1 MASIT
6 LLGAGNVGQHLC
18 KALFKAHHDIVQVY
32 NRTPLH
38 TESLQAMLPQ
48 TRFVNEI
55 DALTLNTD
63 LYLIAVS
70 DDAIAEVSDALPLN
84 NGIVVHTSGATSL
97 SVLLKHS
104 NRGIF
109 YPLQTFTAGHE
120 VDFTQIPFCIDAN
133 FEQSA
138 EKLIDIAST
147 LSPQVY
153 RLNDQ
158 QRIALHV
165 SAVFA
170 NNFTNHMFAIAEEI
184 CQLNQV
190 PFDIIK
196 PLISETLSKIQ
207 TQSPRLV
214 QTGPAKRND
223 FMTIQAHLD
232 LLKSTPLYSHLYVIL
247 SESIL
252 TMYQPP
258 YP

>member
-6 LLGAGNVGQHLC
+6 LLGAGNVGQHLF
-18 KALFKAHHDIVQVY
+18 KALLKANHDIVQVY
-32 NRTPLH
+32 NRTPIH
-38 TESLQAMLPQ
+38 TESLQSLLPQ
-48 TRFVNEI
+48 TRVVSEI
-55 DALTLNTD
+55 NALSLDSD

-70 DDAIAEVSDALPLN
+70 DDAIAAVSDALPIN

-97 SVLLKHS
+97 SVLQKHL

-109 YPLQTFTAGHE
+109 YPLQTFTSGHE

-133 FEQSA
+133 SEQSA
-138 EKLIDIAST
+138 DKLMDIAST
-147 LSPQVY
+147 LSPLVY

-158 QRIALHV
+158 QRSALHV
-165 SAVFA
+165 AAVFA
-170 NNFTNHMFAIAEEI
+170 NNFTNHILSIAEEI

-196 PLISETLSKIQ
+196 PLIAETLSKIQ

-223 FMTIQAHLD
+223 FITIQTHLD

-252 TMYQPP
+252 TMYQSP
-258 YP
+258 YH